1 MARSHSFNRRVLL
14 FSVPPLFQSAVS
26 FALLPLMTL
35 VLGPR
40 DYGTFALVTAVTS
53 FGTAL
58 STLGAGYVLAQRWPT
73 AAEDER
79 RRLVTSLLLLSVVVA
94 LAFALLLPAAWQQAA
109 AYWDV
114 AAEVPELGIR
124 LGAATVAFAAPWILA
139 SEVLTLDGRATAF
152 ATVMVAQTL
161 CSAAASLTALFV
173 FDFGVLALFLG
184 ALAGAV
190 ATGIGGILCLTG
202 WLRPGFDRQ
211 VAADTVKLGVP
222 LSVSNLLDIATQIAE
237 RTLLSAQVGLSALGI
252 YSHSQSYLNIA
263 QAGIKP
269 VVRAAWPISLGEARD
284 ADSVFG
290 RTARVW
296 RIGYLMLTGAGLL
309 FATFGRDIVGLLT
322 HGKFVDAAPFAALWM
337 ALLLVRLSGRPQ
349 LATLFAYGRG
359 YAISKVGI
367 ASNALALALL
377 LLLVPRIGLAG
388 AVAAAFAQA
397 AATRLLYWF
406 VVRHDRVTPMQDGW
420 PVGGVALIGAT
431 LAAVELA
438 QPDASLRALLL
449 VAVLLPLCFT
459 ARHAIGDLGMQ
470 LRRGMS

>member
-1 MARSHSFNRRVLL
+1 MRQPSFNRRVLL
-14 FSVPPLFQSAVS
+14 FSVPPIFQSAVS

-58 STLGAGYVLAQRWPT
+58 STLGGGYVLAQRWPV
-73 AAEDER
+73 AQEDER
-79 RRLVTSLLLLSVVVA
+79 KRILTSLLVLSAVVA
-94 LAFALLLPAAWQQAA
+94 LLFALLLPIAWREAAL
-109 AYWDV
+109 YWDV
-114 AAEVPELGIR
+114 AAEVPELGVRI
-124 LGAATVAFAAPWILA
+124 GAATVAFAAPWILA
-139 SEVLTLDGRATAF
+139 SEVLTLDGRAVAL
-152 ATVMVAQTL
+152 ATVMVTQTL

-173 FDFGVLALFLG
+173 FDLGGLALFVG
-184 ALAGAV
+184 AFAGAA
-190 ATGIGGILCLTG
+190 ATGIGGLLCLTG
-202 WLRPGFDRQ
+202 SLLPAFDRR
-211 VAADTVKLGVP
+211 VATDTAKLGVP
-222 LSVSNLLDIATQIAE
+222 LSISNLLDIATQIAE

-284 ADSVFG
+284 AASDFA
-290 RTARVW
+290 RTGRVW
-296 RIGYLMLTGAGLL
+296 RIGHLMLVGAGLL
-309 FATFGRDIVGLLT
+309 FATFGRDLIGLLT
-322 HGKFVDAAPFAALWM
+322 HGKFAEAGPFAALWM

-349 LATLFAYGRG
+349 LATLFAFGRG
-359 YAISKVGI
+359 YSISKVGI
-367 ASNALALALL
+367 ASNLLAIV
-377 LLLVPRIGLAG
+377 LLLVLVPRVGVAG

-406 VVRHDRVTPMQDGW
+406 IVRHDRATPMQDAW
-420 PVGGVALIGAT
+420 PVAGVALIGAT
-431 LAAVELA
+431 LAVAEMA
-438 QPDASLRALLL
+438 EPDAALRALLL
-449 VAVLLPLCFT
+449 AAVLLPLAFT